1 MTLQPFI
8 KPLPMAF
15 APVMAEQ
22 ATPMSIAGRMP
33 VSMRQA
39 ATGFQTRTNG
49 TP

>member
-8 KPLPMAF
+8 NPVPLAF

-39 ATGFQTRTNG
+39 AIGFRTATNG
-49 TP
+49 TV